1 MIVLD
6 TNVLSE
12 PLRLRPDEH
21 VLAWLGAL
29 DEETAV
35 TSVSVGELLVGVRAL
50 PEGRRRAGLL
60 DAIETTLR
68 TFAGSVLAYDEPAAR
83 HFARL
88 QEQRRAAGRTLA
100 VEDGM
105 IAATCLA
112 HGAMLATRNV
122 ADFAGLGV
130 ELIDPWSMER

>member
-12 PLRLRPDEH
+12 PLRPRPDAR

-29 DEETAV
+29 DDETAV

-50 PEGRRRAGLL
+50 PMGRRRAGLL
-60 DAIETTLR
+60 DAIEMTLR
-68 TFAGSVLAYDEPAAR
+68 TFAGSVLAYDESAAR
-83 HFARL
+83 HYARL
-88 QEQRRAAGRTLA
+88 QEQRRAAGRALT

-112 HGAMLATRNV
+112 HDAVLATRNT
-122 ADFAGLGV
+122 ADLAGLGV
-130 ELIDPWSMER
+130 ELIDPRAVEG

>member
-29 DEETAV
+29 DDETAV
-35 TSVSVGELLVGVRAL
+35 TAVSVGELLVGVRAL

-68 TFAGSVLAYDEPAAR
+68 AFAGSVLAYDEAAAR
-83 HFARL
+83 HYARL
-88 QEQRRAAGRTLA
+88 QEMRRATGRSLA

-105 IAATCLA
+105 IAAICLA
-112 HGAMLATRNV
+112 HAATLATRDV
-122 ADFAGLGV
+122 TDFAGLDI
-130 ELIDPWSMER
+130 ELIDPWTADA

>member
-12 PLRLRPDEH
+12 PLRREPDAR
-21 VLAWLGAL
+21 VLAWLASL
-29 DEETAV
+29 DEETGM

-50 PEGRRRAGLL
+50 PEGRRREGLL
-60 DAIETTLR
+60 HGIETTLQ
-68 TFAGSVLAYDEPAAR
+68 TFAGSILGYGETAAR
-83 HFARL
+83 NYARL
-88 QEQRRAAGRTLA
+88 QEGRRTAGRPLA

-112 HGAMLATRNV
+112 HGAALATRNTV
-122 ADFAGLGV
+122 DFSGLGL
-130 ELIDPWSMER
+130 ELIDPWAATV

>member
-12 PLRLRPDEH
+12 PLRLRPDER
-21 VLAWLGAL
+21 VLEWFGAL
-29 DEETAV
+29 EDETAV
-35 TSVSVGELLVGVRAL
+35 TAVSVGELLVGVRAL
-50 PEGRRRAGLL
+50 PEGRRPAGLL
-60 DAIETTLR
+60 DAIESTLR
-68 TFAGSVLAYDEPAAR
+68 TFAGSVLAYDEAAAR
-83 HFARL
+83 HYARL
-88 QEQRRAAGRTLA
+88 QVERRAIGRVLA

-112 HGAMLATRNV
+112 HGAVLATRNT

-130 ELIDPWSMER
+130 EIIDPWIAAA

>member
-12 PLRLRPDEH
+12 PLRVRPDEH

-29 DEETAV
+29 DDETAV

-68 TFAGSVLAYDEPAAR
+68 NFAGSVLAYDEPAAR
-83 HFARL
+83 HYARL
-88 QEQRRAAGRTLA
+88 QEMRRAAGRPLS

-112 HGAMLATRNV
+112 HGAMLATRDSV
-122 ADFAGLGV
+122 GFVGLGV
-130 ELIDPWSMER
+130 ELIDPWAAER